1 MSDEGQNTI
10 ITIPNRLN
18 DPFAFEEIISQQ
30 NEILEH
36 GKGLDLSQVSF
47 VEPFSMVNMLLLGRC
62 FLRSRGEKLDLV
74 NIPLSIHQY
83 LSRMDF
89 FKHGVFNVPEPLN
102 ERFLLRR
109 SKGSMRLMEIVE
121 IPNKERESVR
131 VITSVIEEFRK
142 RGSQILRFWMHG
154 ELVDYFV
161 TVISE
166 LCQNVFEHSLDS
178 GYFAVQTYATGR
190 ENICRL
196 VIGDSGVGIR
206 QSFENKKPIE
216 FDTTASLIEMALTT
230 PISSKRDF
238 GFGLCQVNTIIER
251 LKGTV
256 YIRSGDASVTGLY
269 RNRKDGK
276 PFIFMKNDLNDFNGT
291 QISISLNA

>member
-1 MSDEGQNTI
+1 MSDEGQTTI

-18 DPFAFEEIISQQ
+18 DPFAFEEIIGQQ
-30 NEILEH
+30 NDILEQ
-36 GKGLDLSQVSF
+36 GKGLDLSRVSF
-47 VEPFSMVNMLLLGRC
+47 VEPFSMVNMLLLGRF
-62 FLRSRGEKLDLV
+62 FLRNRGEKLDLV

-89 FKHGVFNVPEPLN
+89 FKHGIFNVPEPLN
-102 ERFLLRR
+102 ERFQLRR
-109 SKGSMRLMEIVE
+109 SQASMRLMEIVE

-206 QSFENKKPIE
+206 QSFENKKPID

-276 PFIFMKNDLNDFNGT
+276 PFIFLKNDLNYFNGT

>member
-1 MSDEGQNTI
+1 MSDEGQNNI

-36 GKGLDLSQVSF
+36 GKGLDLSRVSF
-47 VEPFSMVNMLLLGRC
+47 VEPFSMVNMLLLGRY

-89 FKHGVFNVPEPLN
+89 FKHGVFNVPEPLH

-109 SKGSMRLMEIVE
+109 SQASMRLMEIVE

-206 QSFENKKPIE
+206 QSFENKKPID

-276 PFIFMKNDLNDFNGT
+276 PFIFLKNDLDDFNGT

>member
-30 NEILEH
+30 DKILEH
-36 GKGLDLSQVSF
+36 GKGLDLSRVSF
-47 VEPFSMVNMLLLGRC
+47 VEPFSMVNMLLLGRY

-89 FKHGVFNVPEPLN
+89 FKHGIFNVPEPLN

-109 SKGSMRLMEIVE
+109 SQASMRLMEIVE

-206 QSFENKKPIE
+206 QSFENKKPID

-276 PFIFMKNDLNDFNGT
+276 PFIFMKNDLNIFNGT

>member
-1 MSDEGQNTI
+1 MSEEGPNNI
-10 ITIPNRLN
+10 ITVPNRLN
-18 DPFAFEEIISQQ
+18 DPFAFEEIISMQDT
-30 NEILEH
+30 LLKD
-36 GKGLDLSQVSF
+36 GKVLDMSRVSF
-47 VEPFSMVNMLLLGRC
+47 IEPYSMVSILLLGRY
-62 FLRSRGEKLDLV
+62 FLRSRGEKLDMV

-83 LSRMDF
+83 LTRMDF
-89 FKHGVFNVPEPLN
+89 FKHNVFHVPEPLN

-109 SKGSMRLMEIVE
+109 SQASMRLMEIVE

-142 RGSQILRFWMHG
+142 RGSQILRFWMHS
-154 ELVDYFV
+154 ELIDYFV

-178 GYFAVQTYATGR
+178 GFFAVQTYATGR
-190 ENICRL
+190 ENIFRL
-196 VIGDSGVGIR
+196 VIGDSGIGIR
-206 QSFENKKPIE
+206 QSFENKKPIDFE
-216 FDTTASLIEMALTT
+216 STASLIEMALTT

-269 RNRKDGK
+269 RNRKDGR
-276 PFIFMKNDLNDFNGT
+276 PFIFLKNELEHFNGT